1 MPQKTNNTVSHPAI
15 HEIRAKAASLP
26 PDKREDV
33 ESVLD
38 HVETLIEKGP
48 REFRIIESMIV
59 GLCTFWPAELTWLA
73 KQAEQ
78 IGHFLGS

>member
-1 MPQKTNNTVSHPAI
+1 MPQTTNTVTHPAI
-15 HEIRAKAASLP
+15 HEIGAKVAFLP

-38 HVETLIEKGP
+38 HVETLIERGP

-59 GLCTFWPAELTWLA
+59 GLCTFWPAELTWLV